1 MNEEAG
7 MNTAKYQRWLRG
19 GRRSPAPPPE
29 SGHPPAAG
37 HARPASRRLVSD
49 CTVIVAASGEAL
61 LQGKP
66 SGKLGVDEISLIISV
81 GILISL

>member
-1 MNEEAG
+1 
-7 MNTAKYQRWLRG
+7 
-19 GRRSPAPPPE
+19 
-29 SGHPPAAG
+29 
-37 HARPASRRLVSD
+37 
-49 CTVIVAASGEAL
+49 VIVASSKEVL